1 MSLRLVAPPSVAPGT
16 SAVSLCAHK
25 EDKDARKLLRAGRMS
40 GATWQSCP
48 LHWGARP
55 YPNQTKTT
63 RAHRARVVSPRLV
76 CLLERCE
83 CNKSVGKARKD
94 RPERARNVS
103 VEGPD
108 EPHSRSAR
116 NEGTGLSFRGRTL
129 RLCPCVVM
137 RGLRCVPR
145 SKIRVASCIIPISV
159 LSFWR
164 DAYGVA
170 WHTGSVVRRI
180 AALA

>member
-1 MSLRLVAPPSVAPGT
+1 M
-16 SAVSLCAHK
+16 
-25 EDKDARKLLRAGRMS
+25 
-40 GATWQSCP
+40 
-48 LHWGARP
+48 
-55 YPNQTKTT
+55 
-63 RAHRARVVSPRLV
+63 
-76 CLLERCE
+76 
-83 CNKSVGKARKD
+83 
-94 RPERARNVS
+94 S

-116 NEGTGLSFRGRTL
+116 NEGAGLSFRVRTL

-145 SKIRVASCIIPISV
+145 SKIRGSKLYNTDIGIK
-159 LSFWR
+159 LWR
-164 DAYGVA
+164 DAYGVT